1 MKLIFAVSLPVTEP
15 IMPLQVQLDFSS
27 LPTAYISAV
36 KEEIR
41 HLGPCSTTLQGK
53 LATTAGHCALCK
65 TVRVAMV

>member
-41 HLGPCSTTLQGK
+41 HLGPRVLR
-53 LATTAGHCALCK
+53 LCK
-65 TVRVAMV
+65 ANWRPRQATVHCVRL